1 MATKIGMTLSL
12 PSAVLLAAVTGAV
25 GYAIGSATGA
35 ASHASTV
42 STDRTPLATTDP
54 EMGEALPMGHPALSG
69 EGTADLPPGHPA
81 VNGGNAP
88 PSPMGDPGTSTLHWT
103 APARWV
109 VAPKTSSMRLA
120 TYKVPRAPR
129 DPEDAEVSGTQV
141 GGSLEANI
149 DRWMGQFDAAA
160 RNGVK
165 RTQRTVHG
173 LSVVIVE
180 IHGTY
185 SSGMDPSA
193 DRAHWALLAAI
204 IETPGMPHF
213 FKITGPE
220 KTVTSARSELDEMLG
235 TLKS

>member
-1 MATKIGMTLSL
+1 MATKSAMMLSL

-25 GYAIGSATGA
+25 GYAIGSATS
-35 ASHASTV
+35 ASHTTTV
-42 STDRTPLATTDP
+42 STDRPPMATADP
-54 EMGEALPMGHPALSG
+54 EMGEALPMGHPAVSG
-69 EGTADLPPGHPA
+69 EVASDLPPGHPA
-81 VNGGNAP
+81 VNGGAAAQMP
-88 PSPMGDPGTSTLHWT
+88 TADPGASTLHWA

-109 VAPKTSSMRLA
+109 VSPNTSSMRLA
-120 TYKVPRAPR
+120 TYKVPRAAG
-129 DPEDAEVSGTQV
+129 DPEDADVSVTQV

-149 DRWMGQFDAAA
+149 DRWIGQFDAAA
-160 RNGVK
+160 RGGVK

-193 DRAHWALLAAI
+193 DRPHWALLAAI
-204 IETPGMPHF
+204 VETPGMPHF

-220 KTVTSARSELDEMLG
+220 KTVTSARSELDELIG
-235 TLKS
+235 SLKT